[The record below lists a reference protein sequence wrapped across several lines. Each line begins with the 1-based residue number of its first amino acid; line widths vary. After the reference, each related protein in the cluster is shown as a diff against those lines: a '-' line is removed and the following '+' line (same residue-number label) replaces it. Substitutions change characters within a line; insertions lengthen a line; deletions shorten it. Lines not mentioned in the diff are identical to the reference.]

1 MKRKLNVQNRRE
13 KVVGRKLLFIF
24 LFYRGKKKKESR
36 DGLCRD
42 PQHASGLHAVTIVM
56 YRVQKEF

>member
-1 MKRKLNVQNRRE
+1 MFKIEGRRWWE
-13 KVVGRKLLFIF
+13 GSCWFFSSSI
-24 LFYRGKKKKESR
+24 GEKKKKESR